1 MNLSGIEQM
10 TVMTAMMA
18 QQVQQLA
25 EIQEMIAET
34 TAKLAQVSM
43 DPNLGQNINIRA

>member
-1 MNLSGIEQM
+1 MNISGAEQM
-10 TVMTAMMA
+10 TIMTAMMA

-34 TAKLAQVSM
+34 TAKLAQVST
-43 DPNLGQNINIRA
+43 DPNLGQNINIRV